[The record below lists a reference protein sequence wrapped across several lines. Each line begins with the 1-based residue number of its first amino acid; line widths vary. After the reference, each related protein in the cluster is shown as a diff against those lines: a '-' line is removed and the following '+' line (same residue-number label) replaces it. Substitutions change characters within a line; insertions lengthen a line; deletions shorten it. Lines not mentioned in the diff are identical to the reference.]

1 MGFSIETSV
10 SAVTV
15 FLQGALSFFSP
26 CVLPLVPLY
35 VSYLAGGAAVV
46 GEDGVRRYPRGKIF
60 LNTLFFVVGI
70 SFAFFLL
77 GLGLTALGEFFHNYQ
92 VWFARASGV
101 IILLFGLYQLGL
113 GKRTMLLEQEHRLP
127 FHLNKLAMNPAVA
140 LVMGF
145 TFSFAWTP
153 CVGPTLSSV
162 LLMASSA
169 ESSAAG
175 FLLIGVYTL
184 GFVLPFLAVGLFTGT
199 VLDFFKSHQNVVR
212 YTVKIGAVLLIV
224 MGILTLTGATGGIS
238 ADLAAGSGTVQE
250 EPAGNSGEEAAP
262 SGDSQEEHSGAD
274 SQEIPMVPAP
284 DFTLTDQYGQTHTL
298 SDYQGKTVFLNFWAT
313 WCGPCKME
321 MPDIQAL
328 YEDWDENAGELV
340 VLGVAG
346 PNIGQEGS
354 AEDITAFLE
363 ENGYTYPVVM
373 DETGTLF
380 YQYGI
385 SAYPTTF
392 MIDTEGNVFGYVQGA
407 VSREVMDDIVEQT
420 RAAQMIHPGR
430 RGRTFAVPA
439 AFSRAAESACKKV
452 VNLRQFVLE
461 SNSYRGPLRR
471 RGTPIDR
478 KRRGTPMAH
487 NDSFDEPRFE
497 ALYRKL
503 YPDLLRCAEI
513 ALRTGGS
520 WYVSVAGRAEE
531 VVQELFAFAWEH
543 QADLWS
549 SASPTGWLY
558 RVLRYKVLELLKED
572 RFWRKHLIRAA
583 GEMPASP
590 EDDFQQRAEITSIL
604 TPEEYEILRKLYLEK
619 YTYEELAREMGLKK
633 SALAMRVKR
642 SKERFVKQWNR
653 H

>member
-113 GKRTMLLEQEHRLP
+113 GRRTMLLEQEHRLP
-127 FHLNKLAMNPAVA
+127 FRLDKLAMNPAVA

-199 VLDFFKSHQNVVR
+199 VLDFFKAHQNVVR
-212 YTVKIGAVLLIV
+212 YTVKLGAVLLIV
-224 MGILTLTGATGGIS
+224 MGILTLTGATGTIS
-238 ADLAAGSGTVQE
+238 ADLAAVSGTTQE
-250 EPAGNSGEEAAP
+250 EPAAEQEDTTGAQEESGE
-262 SGDSQEEHSGAD
+262 
-274 SQEIPMVPAP
+274 IPVVPAP
-284 DFTLTDQYGQTHTL
+284 DFTLTDQYGETHTL
-298 SDYQGKTVFLNFWAT
+298 SDYQGQTVFLNFWAT

-328 YEDWDENAGELV
+328 YEAWDENAGDLV

-346 PNIGQEGS
+346 PGIGQEGS
-354 AEDITAFLE
+354 AEDIAAFLE

-373 DETGTLF
+373 DDTGALF

-420 RAAQMIHPGR
+420 RTGQR
-430 RGRTFAVPA
+430 R
-439 AFSRAAESACKKV
+439 
-452 VNLRQFVLE
+452 
-461 SNSYRGPLRR
+461 
-471 RGTPIDR
+471 
-478 KRRGTPMAH
+478 
-487 NDSFDEPRFE
+487 
-497 ALYRKL
+497 
-503 YPDLLRCAEI
+503 
-513 ALRTGGS
+513 
-520 WYVSVAGRAEE
+520 
-531 VVQELFAFAWEH
+531 
-543 QADLWS
+543 
-549 SASPTGWLY
+549 
-558 RVLRYKVLELLKED
+558 
-572 RFWRKHLIRAA
+572 
-583 GEMPASP
+583 
-590 EDDFQQRAEITSIL
+590 
-604 TPEEYEILRKLYLEK
+604 
-619 YTYEELAREMGLKK
+619 
-633 SALAMRVKR
+633 
-642 SKERFVKQWNR
+642 
-653 H
+653 

>member
-60 LNTLFFVVGI
+60 LNTLFFVAGI

-77 GLGLTALGEFFHNYQ
+77 GLGLTALGAFFHDYQ
-92 VWFARASGV
+92 VWFARISGV

-113 GKRTMLLEQEHRLP
+113 GKRAMLLEQERRLP
-127 FHLNKLAMNPAVA
+127 FRLDKLAMNPAVA

-184 GFVLPFLAVGLFTGT
+184 GFVLPFLAVGLFTGA
-199 VLDFFKSHQNVVR
+199 VLDFFKAHQSVVR

-224 MGILTLTGATGGIS
+224 MGILTLTGATNGLS
-238 ADLAAGSGTVQE
+238 ADLAAGTTTQE
-250 EPAGNSGEEAAP
+250 EPAAPQDGTASGGAQEDASGAQEESGE
-262 SGDSQEEHSGAD
+262 
-274 SQEIPMVPAP
+274 IPVIPAP
-284 DFTLTDQYGQTHTL
+284 DFTLTDQYGETHTL

-328 YEDWDENAGELV
+328 YEDWDENAGDLV

-346 PNIGQEGS
+346 PGIGQEGS
-354 AEDITAFLE
+354 AEDIAAFLE

-373 DETGTLF
+373 DDTGTLF

-392 MIDTEGNVFGYVQGA
+392 MIDPEGNVFGYVQGA
-407 VSREVMDDIVEQT
+407 VSREIMDDIVEQT
-420 RAAQMIHPGR
+420 MTGQR
-430 RGRTFAVPA
+430 R
-439 AFSRAAESACKKV
+439 
-452 VNLRQFVLE
+452 
-461 SNSYRGPLRR
+461 
-471 RGTPIDR
+471 
-478 KRRGTPMAH
+478 
-487 NDSFDEPRFE
+487 
-497 ALYRKL
+497 
-503 YPDLLRCAEI
+503 
-513 ALRTGGS
+513 
-520 WYVSVAGRAEE
+520 
-531 VVQELFAFAWEH
+531 
-543 QADLWS
+543 
-549 SASPTGWLY
+549 
-558 RVLRYKVLELLKED
+558 
-572 RFWRKHLIRAA
+572 
-583 GEMPASP
+583 
-590 EDDFQQRAEITSIL
+590 
-604 TPEEYEILRKLYLEK
+604 
-619 YTYEELAREMGLKK
+619 
-633 SALAMRVKR
+633 
-642 SKERFVKQWNR
+642 
-653 H
+653 

>member
-113 GKRTMLLEQEHRLP
+113 GRRTMLLEQEHRLP
-127 FHLNKLAMNPAVA
+127 FRLDKLAMNPAVA

-162 LLMASSA
+162 LLMASSG
-169 ESSAAG
+169 SSAAAG

-199 VLDFFKSHQNVVR
+199 VLDFFKAHQNVVR
-212 YTVKIGAVLLIV
+212 YTVKLGAVLLIV
-224 MGILTLTGATGGIS
+224 MGILTLTGATGTIS
-238 ADLAAGSGTVQE
+238 ADLAAVSGTTQE
-250 EPAGNSGEEAAP
+250 EPAAEQEDTTGAQEESGE
-262 SGDSQEEHSGAD
+262 
-274 SQEIPMVPAP
+274 IPVVPAP
-284 DFTLTDQYGQTHTL
+284 DFTLTDQYGETHTL
-298 SDYQGKTVFLNFWAT
+298 SDYQGQTVFLNFWAT

-328 YEDWDENAGELV
+328 YEAWDENAGDLV

-346 PNIGQEGS
+346 PGIGQEGS
-354 AEDITAFLE
+354 AEDIAAFLE

-373 DETGTLF
+373 DDTGALF

-420 RAAQMIHPGR
+420 RTGQR
-430 RGRTFAVPA
+430 R
-439 AFSRAAESACKKV
+439 
-452 VNLRQFVLE
+452 
-461 SNSYRGPLRR
+461 
-471 RGTPIDR
+471 
-478 KRRGTPMAH
+478 
-487 NDSFDEPRFE
+487 
-497 ALYRKL
+497 
-503 YPDLLRCAEI
+503 
-513 ALRTGGS
+513 
-520 WYVSVAGRAEE
+520 
-531 VVQELFAFAWEH
+531 
-543 QADLWS
+543 
-549 SASPTGWLY
+549 
-558 RVLRYKVLELLKED
+558 
-572 RFWRKHLIRAA
+572 
-583 GEMPASP
+583 
-590 EDDFQQRAEITSIL
+590 
-604 TPEEYEILRKLYLEK
+604 
-619 YTYEELAREMGLKK
+619 
-633 SALAMRVKR
+633 
-642 SKERFVKQWNR
+642 
-653 H
+653 

>member
-46 GEDGVRRYPRGKIF
+46 DAGGVRRYPRGRIF

-77 GLGLTALGEFFHNYQ
+77 GLGLTALGSFFSDYQ

-101 IILLFGLYQLGL
+101 IILLFGLYPLGL
-113 GKRTMLLEQEHRLP
+113 GKRSLVLEREHRLP
-127 FHLNKLAMNPAVA
+127 FRLDKLAMNPATA
-140 LVMGF
+140 LVLGF

-184 GFVLPFLAVGLFTGT
+184 GFVLPFLAVGLFTGA

-212 YTVKIGAVLLIV
+212 YTVKIGAVLLIA
-224 MGILTLTGATGGIS
+224 MGLLTLTGAAGSIS
-238 ADLAAGSGTVQE
+238 ADLAAISGTVQE
-250 EPAGNSGEEAAP
+250 APAAP
-262 SGDSQEEHSGAD
+262 QEDASSGGDQDAGGETGGQAQEDAES
-274 SQEIPMVPAP
+274 PVVPAP
-284 DFTLTDQYGQTHTL
+284 DFTLTDQFGNSHTL
-298 SDYQGKTVFLNFWAT
+298 SDYEGQTVFLNFWAT

-328 YEDWDENAGELV
+328 YEEWGENAGDLV

-346 PNIGQEGS
+346 PDIGQEGS
-354 AEDITAFLE
+354 AEDIAAFLE

-373 DETGTLF
+373 DDTGALF

-392 MIDTEGNVFGYVQGA
+392 MIDTAGNVFGYVQGA
-407 VSREVMDDIVEQT
+407 VSREIMDDIVDQT
-420 RAAQMIHPGR
+420 MTGQR
-430 RGRTFAVPA
+430 R
-439 AFSRAAESACKKV
+439 
-452 VNLRQFVLE
+452 
-461 SNSYRGPLRR
+461 
-471 RGTPIDR
+471 
-478 KRRGTPMAH
+478 
-487 NDSFDEPRFE
+487 
-497 ALYRKL
+497 
-503 YPDLLRCAEI
+503 
-513 ALRTGGS
+513 
-520 WYVSVAGRAEE
+520 
-531 VVQELFAFAWEH
+531 
-543 QADLWS
+543 
-549 SASPTGWLY
+549 
-558 RVLRYKVLELLKED
+558 
-572 RFWRKHLIRAA
+572 
-583 GEMPASP
+583 
-590 EDDFQQRAEITSIL
+590 
-604 TPEEYEILRKLYLEK
+604 
-619 YTYEELAREMGLKK
+619 
-633 SALAMRVKR
+633 
-642 SKERFVKQWNR
+642 
-653 H
+653 

>member
-1 MGFSIETSV
+1 MGLSLETSV
-10 SAVTV
+10 PVLTV
-15 FLQGALSFFSP
+15 LIQGLLSFFSP

-35 VSYLAGGAAVV
+35 VGYLAGGAKTVDDQ
-46 GEDGVRRYPRGKIF
+46 GNIRYPRAKV
-60 LNTLFFVVGI
+60 LVNTIFFVVGI

-77 GLGLTALGEFFHNYQ
+77 GLGLTALGAFFSDYQ

-127 FHLNKLAMNPAVA
+127 FRLDKLAMNPATA
-140 LVMGF
+140 LVLGF

-224 MGILTLTGATGGIS
+224 MGILTLTGATGAIS
-238 ADLAAGSGTVQE
+238 ADLAAVSGTTAQE
-250 EPAGNSGEEAAP
+250 EPAAEQEGASSGGGQEESGEVP
-262 SGDSQEEHSGAD
+262 V
-274 SQEIPMVPAP
+274 VPAP
-284 DFTLTDQYGQTHTL
+284 DFTLTDQYGETHTL
-298 SDYQGKTVFLNFWAT
+298 SDYQGQTVFLNFWAT

-354 AEDITAFLE
+354 AEDIAAFLE

-373 DETGTLF
+373 DDTGTLF

-392 MIDTEGNVFGYVQGA
+392 MIDPEGNVFGYVQGA
-407 VSREVMDDIVEQT
+407 VSREIMDDIVEQT
-420 RAAQMIHPGR
+420 MTGQR
-430 RGRTFAVPA
+430 R
-439 AFSRAAESACKKV
+439 
-452 VNLRQFVLE
+452 
-461 SNSYRGPLRR
+461 
-471 RGTPIDR
+471 
-478 KRRGTPMAH
+478 
-487 NDSFDEPRFE
+487 
-497 ALYRKL
+497 
-503 YPDLLRCAEI
+503 
-513 ALRTGGS
+513 
-520 WYVSVAGRAEE
+520 
-531 VVQELFAFAWEH
+531 
-543 QADLWS
+543 
-549 SASPTGWLY
+549 
-558 RVLRYKVLELLKED
+558 
-572 RFWRKHLIRAA
+572 
-583 GEMPASP
+583 
-590 EDDFQQRAEITSIL
+590 
-604 TPEEYEILRKLYLEK
+604 
-619 YTYEELAREMGLKK
+619 
-633 SALAMRVKR
+633 
-642 SKERFVKQWNR
+642 
-653 H
+653 

>member
-46 GEDGVRRYPRGKIF
+46 DENGVRRYPRGRIF
-60 LNTLFFVVGI
+60 FNTLFFVAGI

-77 GLGLTALGEFFHNYQ
+77 GLGLSALGTFFHDYQ

-113 GKRTMLLEQEHRLP
+113 GRRTMLLEQEHRLP
-127 FHLNKLAMNPAVA
+127 FRLDKLAMNPAVA

-199 VLDFFKSHQNVVR
+199 VLDFFKAHQNVVR
-212 YTVKIGAVLLIV
+212 YTVKLGAVLLIV
-224 MGILTLTGATGGIS
+224 MGILTLTGATGTIS
-238 ADLAAGSGTVQE
+238 ADLAAVSGTTQE
-250 EPAGNSGEEAAP
+250 EPAAEQEDTTGAQEESGE
-262 SGDSQEEHSGAD
+262 
-274 SQEIPMVPAP
+274 IPVVPAP
-284 DFTLTDQYGQTHTL
+284 DFTLTDQYGETHTL
-298 SDYQGKTVFLNFWAT
+298 SDYQGQTVFLNFWAT

-328 YEDWDENAGELV
+328 YEEWDENAGDLV

-346 PNIGQEGS
+346 PGIGQEGS
-354 AEDITAFLE
+354 AEDIAAFLE

-373 DETGTLF
+373 DDTGALF

-407 VSREVMDDIVEQT
+407 VSREVMDDIVQQT
-420 RAAQMIHPGR
+420 MTGQR
-430 RGRTFAVPA
+430 R
-439 AFSRAAESACKKV
+439 
-452 VNLRQFVLE
+452 
-461 SNSYRGPLRR
+461 
-471 RGTPIDR
+471 
-478 KRRGTPMAH
+478 
-487 NDSFDEPRFE
+487 
-497 ALYRKL
+497 
-503 YPDLLRCAEI
+503 
-513 ALRTGGS
+513 
-520 WYVSVAGRAEE
+520 
-531 VVQELFAFAWEH
+531 
-543 QADLWS
+543 
-549 SASPTGWLY
+549 
-558 RVLRYKVLELLKED
+558 
-572 RFWRKHLIRAA
+572 
-583 GEMPASP
+583 
-590 EDDFQQRAEITSIL
+590 
-604 TPEEYEILRKLYLEK
+604 
-619 YTYEELAREMGLKK
+619 
-633 SALAMRVKR
+633 
-642 SKERFVKQWNR
+642 
-653 H
+653 

>member
-46 GEDGVRRYPRGKIF
+46 DENGVRRYPRGRIF
-60 LNTLFFVVGI
+60 LNTLFFVAGI

-77 GLGLTALGEFFHNYQ
+77 GLGLSALGTFFHDYQ

-113 GKRTMLLEQEHRLP
+113 GRRTMLLEREHRLP
-127 FHLNKLAMNPAVA
+127 FRLDKLAMNPAVA

-162 LLMASSA
+162 LLMASSG
-169 ESSAAG
+169 SSAAAG

-199 VLDFFKSHQNVVR
+199 VLDFFKAHQNVVR
-212 YTVKIGAVLLIV
+212 YTVKLGAVLLIV
-224 MGILTLTGATGGIS
+224 MGILTLTGATGTIS
-238 ADLAAGSGTVQE
+238 ADLAAVSGTTQE
-250 EPAGNSGEEAAP
+250 EPAAEQEDTTGAQEESGE
-262 SGDSQEEHSGAD
+262 
-274 SQEIPMVPAP
+274 IPVVPAP
-284 DFTLTDQYGQTHTL
+284 DFTLTDQYGETHTL
-298 SDYQGKTVFLNFWAT
+298 SDYQGQTVFLNFWAT

-328 YEDWDENAGELV
+328 YEAWDENAGDLV

-354 AEDITAFLE
+354 AEDIAAFLE

-373 DETGTLF
+373 DDTGALF

-407 VSREVMDDIVEQT
+407 VSREVMDDIVQQT
-420 RAAQMIHPGR
+420 MTGQR
-430 RGRTFAVPA
+430 R
-439 AFSRAAESACKKV
+439 
-452 VNLRQFVLE
+452 
-461 SNSYRGPLRR
+461 
-471 RGTPIDR
+471 
-478 KRRGTPMAH
+478 
-487 NDSFDEPRFE
+487 
-497 ALYRKL
+497 
-503 YPDLLRCAEI
+503 
-513 ALRTGGS
+513 
-520 WYVSVAGRAEE
+520 
-531 VVQELFAFAWEH
+531 
-543 QADLWS
+543 
-549 SASPTGWLY
+549 
-558 RVLRYKVLELLKED
+558 
-572 RFWRKHLIRAA
+572 
-583 GEMPASP
+583 
-590 EDDFQQRAEITSIL
+590 
-604 TPEEYEILRKLYLEK
+604 
-619 YTYEELAREMGLKK
+619 
-633 SALAMRVKR
+633 
-642 SKERFVKQWNR
+642 
-653 H
+653 

>member
-1 MGFSIETSV
+1 MGFSIEASV

-46 GEDGVRRYPRGKIF
+46 DENGVRRYPRGKIF
-60 LNTLFFVVGI
+60 LNTLFFVAGI

-77 GLGLTALGEFFHNYQ
+77 GLGLSALGTFFHDYQ

-113 GKRTMLLEQEHRLP
+113 GRRTMLLEREHRLP
-127 FHLNKLAMNPAVA
+127 FRLDKLAMNPAVA

-184 GFVLPFLAVGLFTGT
+184 GFVLPFLAVGLFTGA
-199 VLDFFKSHQNVVR
+199 VLDFFKAHQSVVR

-224 MGILTLTGATGGIS
+224 MGILTLTGATNGLS
-238 ADLAAGSGTVQE
+238 ADLAAVSGTTTQE
-250 EPAGNSGEEAAP
+250 ESAAEQEDAGGAQEESGE
-262 SGDSQEEHSGAD
+262 
-274 SQEIPMVPAP
+274 IPVIPAP
-284 DFTLTDQYGQTHTL
+284 DFTLTDQYGETHTL
-298 SDYQGKTVFLNFWAT
+298 SDYQGQTVFLNFWAT

-328 YEDWDENAGELV
+328 YEDWDENAGDLV

-354 AEDITAFLE
+354 AEDIAAFLE

-373 DETGTLF
+373 DETGMLF

-407 VSREVMDDIVEQT
+407 VSREIMDDIIQQT
-420 RAAQMIHPGR
+420 MTGQR
-430 RGRTFAVPA
+430 R
-439 AFSRAAESACKKV
+439 
-452 VNLRQFVLE
+452 
-461 SNSYRGPLRR
+461 
-471 RGTPIDR
+471 
-478 KRRGTPMAH
+478 
-487 NDSFDEPRFE
+487 
-497 ALYRKL
+497 
-503 YPDLLRCAEI
+503 
-513 ALRTGGS
+513 
-520 WYVSVAGRAEE
+520 
-531 VVQELFAFAWEH
+531 
-543 QADLWS
+543 
-549 SASPTGWLY
+549 
-558 RVLRYKVLELLKED
+558 
-572 RFWRKHLIRAA
+572 
-583 GEMPASP
+583 
-590 EDDFQQRAEITSIL
+590 
-604 TPEEYEILRKLYLEK
+604 
-619 YTYEELAREMGLKK
+619 
-633 SALAMRVKR
+633 
-642 SKERFVKQWNR
+642 
-653 H
+653 

>member
-10 SAVTV
+10 SAVTI

-60 LNTLFFVVGI
+60 LNTLFFVAGI

-77 GLGLTALGEFFHNYQ
+77 GLGLTALGAFFHDYQ
-92 VWFARASGV
+92 VWFARISGV

-113 GKRTMLLEQEHRLP
+113 GKRAMLLEQERRLP
-127 FHLNKLAMNPAVA
+127 FRLNKLAMNPAVA

-184 GFVLPFLAVGLFTGT
+184 GFVLPFLAVGLFTGA
-199 VLDFFKSHQNVVR
+199 VLDFFKAHQSVVR

-224 MGILTLTGATGGIS
+224 MGILTLTGATNGLS
-238 ADLAAGSGTVQE
+238 ADLAAGTTTQE
-250 EPAGNSGEEAAP
+250 EPAAPQDGTASGGAQEDAGGAQEESGE
-262 SGDSQEEHSGAD
+262 
-274 SQEIPMVPAP
+274 IPVIPAP
-284 DFTLTDQYGQTHTL
+284 DFTLTDQYGETHTL
-298 SDYQGKTVFLNFWAT
+298 SDYQGQTVFLNFWAT

-328 YEDWDENAGELV
+328 YEEWDENAGDLV

-346 PNIGQEGS
+346 PGIGREGS
-354 AEDITAFLE
+354 AEDIAAFLE

-373 DETGTLF
+373 DDTGMLF

-392 MIDTEGNVFGYVQGA
+392 MIDPEGNVFGYVQGA
-407 VSREVMDDIVEQT
+407 VSREIMDDIVEQT
-420 RAAQMIHPGR
+420 MTGQR
-430 RGRTFAVPA
+430 R
-439 AFSRAAESACKKV
+439 
-452 VNLRQFVLE
+452 
-461 SNSYRGPLRR
+461 
-471 RGTPIDR
+471 
-478 KRRGTPMAH
+478 
-487 NDSFDEPRFE
+487 
-497 ALYRKL
+497 
-503 YPDLLRCAEI
+503 
-513 ALRTGGS
+513 
-520 WYVSVAGRAEE
+520 
-531 VVQELFAFAWEH
+531 
-543 QADLWS
+543 
-549 SASPTGWLY
+549 
-558 RVLRYKVLELLKED
+558 
-572 RFWRKHLIRAA
+572 
-583 GEMPASP
+583 
-590 EDDFQQRAEITSIL
+590 
-604 TPEEYEILRKLYLEK
+604 
-619 YTYEELAREMGLKK
+619 
-633 SALAMRVKR
+633 
-642 SKERFVKQWNR
+642 
-653 H
+653 

>member
-46 GEDGVRRYPRGKIF
+46 DESGVRRYPRGKIF
-60 LNTLFFVVGI
+60 LNTLFFVAGI
-70 SFAFFLL
+70 GFAFFLL
-77 GLGLTALGEFFHNYQ
+77 GLGLTALGTFFHDYQ

-113 GKRTMLLEQEHRLP
+113 GKRAMLLEREHRLP
-127 FHLNKLAMNPAVA
+127 FRLDKLAMNPAVA

-162 LLMASSA
+162 LLMASSGS
-169 ESSAAG
+169 SSAVG

-199 VLDFFKSHQNVVR
+199 VLDFFKAHQSVVR

-238 ADLAAGSGTVQE
+238 ADLAASGTTAVQE
-250 EPAGNSGEEAAP
+250 EPAAEQEAP
-262 SGDSQEEHSGAD
+262 SGSAQEESG
-274 SQEIPMVPAP
+274 EIPEIPAP
-284 DFTLTDQYGQTHTL
+284 DFTLTDQFGETHTL
-298 SDYQGKTVFLNFWAT
+298 SDYQGQTVFLNFWAT

-328 YEDWDENAGELV
+328 YEDWDENAGDLV

-346 PNIGQEGS
+346 PNIGREGS
-354 AEDITAFLE
+354 AEDIAAFLE

-373 DETGTLF
+373 DDTGALF

-392 MIDTEGNVFGYVQGA
+392 MIDPEGNVFGYVQGA
-407 VSREVMDDIVEQT
+407 VSREIRDDIIQQT
-420 RAAQMIHPGR
+420 MTGQR
-430 RGRTFAVPA
+430 R
-439 AFSRAAESACKKV
+439 
-452 VNLRQFVLE
+452 
-461 SNSYRGPLRR
+461 
-471 RGTPIDR
+471 
-478 KRRGTPMAH
+478 
-487 NDSFDEPRFE
+487 
-497 ALYRKL
+497 
-503 YPDLLRCAEI
+503 
-513 ALRTGGS
+513 
-520 WYVSVAGRAEE
+520 
-531 VVQELFAFAWEH
+531 
-543 QADLWS
+543 
-549 SASPTGWLY
+549 
-558 RVLRYKVLELLKED
+558 
-572 RFWRKHLIRAA
+572 
-583 GEMPASP
+583 
-590 EDDFQQRAEITSIL
+590 
-604 TPEEYEILRKLYLEK
+604 
-619 YTYEELAREMGLKK
+619 
-633 SALAMRVKR
+633 
-642 SKERFVKQWNR
+642 
-653 H
+653 